1 MSSARRAVVEMKAA
15 VGKMRD
21 DLKLTERQLAAE
33 RQAAEDAAR
42 RGRLAGDIGDAETVA
57 VADKFATRHIERA
70 NMLEQ
75 KLAAQRN
82 ELVLVERELEDMT
95 RELKTREAPGSTD
108 AAWRDIEQAGGSRP
122 ETDVAGDG
130 LRGTM
135 DRAAHEAAAEA
146 QLRELKKKMGK

>member
-1 MSSARRAVVEMKAA
+1 MKAA

-21 DLKLTERQLAAE
+21 DLRMTERQLAAE
-33 RQAAEDAAR
+33 RQAAEDAVR
-42 RGRLAGDIGDAETVA
+42 RGKLAGDIGDKETVD
-57 VADKFATRHIERA
+57 VADRFATRHLERA

-82 ELVLVERELEDMT
+82 ELALAERELEDMT
-95 RELKTREAPGSTD
+95 AELKTREGPGSTD
-108 AAWRDIEQAGGSRP
+108 AAWRSMENAGGSRP
-122 ETDVAGDG
+122 ETDLAGDG